1 METPQYHHQYAS
13 GPQSSATEYLDTA
26 HTPGDKNKEN
36 PVRNLSGMRGSAL
49 SSSHSHRRDQTGLGV
64 AVVPRPLQCCS
75 RAGVCSTETRHSLHS
90 HCTPSYTIHGTILD
104 IKTYLSIGSTKTQS
118 CKLERGSV
126 LGLLEFTDPSPG
138 LLHTVPP
145 PGTLHPLLTISA
157 VIIFPNTAPGPL
169 LLQSVDTAITA
180 PLI

>member
-1 METPQYHHQYAS
+1 M
-13 GPQSSATEYLDTA
+13 
-26 HTPGDKNKEN
+26 
-36 PVRNLSGMRGSAL
+36 RNLSGMSGAAL
-49 SSSHSHRRDQTGLGV
+49 SSSSHSHRRDQTGLGV

-75 RAGVCSTETRHSLHS
+75 RAGVCSTETRRSLHS

-126 LGLLEFTDPSPG
+126 LGLLEFTEPSPG
-138 LLHTVPP
+138 LQPAHSATTRNPAP
-145 PGTLHPLLTISA
+145 TPHNIA

-169 LLQSVDTAITA
+169 LLQSADTAITA

>member
-138 LLHTVPP
+138 LQLQCHHTEPC
-145 PGTLHPLLTISA
+145 THSSQYR
-157 VIIFPNTAPGPL
+157 
-169 LLQSVDTAITA
+169 QS
-180 PLI
+180 